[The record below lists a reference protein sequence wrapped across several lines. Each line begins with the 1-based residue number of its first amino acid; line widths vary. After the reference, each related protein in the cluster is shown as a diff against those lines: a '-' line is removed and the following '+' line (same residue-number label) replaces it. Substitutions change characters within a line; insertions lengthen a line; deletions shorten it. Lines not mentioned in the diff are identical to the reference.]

1 MTEPILEVENLTTH
15 FETERGTVK
24 AVDGVS
30 FDLDRGETVGIVGES
45 GSGKSVTAMTIM
57 GLIDDAGNVKRGSV
71 KYEGEE
77 LLDKSE
83 KEMRSI
89 RGNEIAMV
97 FQDPMTSLNPTYTV
111 GQQIDRVIRTHQDVS
126 KSQAREKTIKL
137 MEQVGIPEPH
147 SRVENYPHQFSGGM
161 RQRALIAMA
170 ISCEPDILIADEP
183 TTALDVTIEAQIFDL
198 LDDLQDQYGM
208 SLVLITHDLGV
219 VAGTCD
225 RVNVMYAGR
234 IVEKANNDD
243 LFTEPR
249 HPYTRGLLRS
259 IPELRSESSKL
270 TPIEGDVPNPAAL
283 PSGCSFHP
291 RCPHAI
297 PECQEY
303 DPELREVVPEQE
315 VACIRAEGYGTS
327 MVPSQ
332 AHEESTV
339 ADGGEPHE

>member
-1 MTEPILEVENLTTH
+1 MTKPILEVANLTTH

-30 FDLDRGETVGIVGES
+30 FDLKRGETVGIVGES
-45 GSGKSVTAMTIM
+45 GSGKSVSAMTIM
-57 GLIDDAGNVKRGSV
+57 GLVGDAGNVKQGSV
-71 KYEGEE
+71 RYQDEE

-83 KEMRSI
+83 KEMQSI

-97 FQDPMTSLNPTYTV
+97 FQDPMTSLNPTYTI
-111 GQQIDRVIRTHQDVS
+111 GQQISRVIRTHQDIS
-126 KSQAREKTIKL
+126 KSEAREKTVEL
-137 MEQVGIPEPH
+137 MEQVGIPEPR
-147 SRVENYPHQFSGGM
+147 SRVDNYPHQFSGGM

-170 ISCEPDILIADEP
+170 ISCEPDVLIADEP

-198 LDDLQDQYGM
+198 LNDLQDEYGM
-208 SLVLITHDLGV
+208 SVILITHDLGV

-234 IVEKANNDD
+234 IVEQADNEN
-243 LFTEPR
+243 LFNEPR

-259 IPELRSESSKL
+259 IPELRTDSDKL

-291 RCPHAI
+291 RCPHAVADC
-297 PECQEY
+297 EEY
-303 DPELREVVPEQE
+303 DPELREVIPEQKA
-315 VACIRAEGYGTS
+315 ACIRAEGYGAVTATS
-327 MVPSQ
+327 EQPK
-332 AHEESTV
+332 ESTI
-339 ADGGEPHE
+339 ADGGDPCE